1 MQTDRDIED
10 KDTQSYLKVIQ
21 TKMSVVFPLS
31 IYPQL
36 YQELWINEADQK
48 HTHAKVHCFGA
59 QLKTAV
65 LKTTGIILHHEQY
78 IFTLSTETVSIWS
91 HVLPPQS
98 ELKANI
104 YCPFSYFVV
113 FVVVVC

>member
-1 MQTDRDIED
+1 
-10 KDTQSYLKVIQ
+10 
-21 TKMSVVFPLS
+21 MSVVFPLS

-65 LKTTGIILHHEQY
+65 LKMTGIILHHEQ
-78 IFTLSTETVSIWS
+78 
-91 HVLPPQS
+91 
-98 ELKANI
+98 
-104 YCPFSYFVV
+104 
-113 FVVVVC
+113 